1 MFKVIVF
8 IMAIS
13 AIVAYQPPRK
23 SVLDHI
29 KYWNRLRKVMYDV
42 FYFCENMSMEYTENF
57 RDVKNTFLQMKY
69 VFLIFA
75 QK

>member
-1 MFKVIVF
+1 MHIYKLLRCCLRRQNLFKVMVF

-42 FYFCENMSMEYTENF
+42 YIF
-57 RDVKNTFLQMKY
+57 VKTCPWNIQR
-69 VFLIFA
+69 I
-75 QK
+75 